1 MVERQTKFEELP
13 VFDSLRLLEGARS
26 VISYGEMTIEKRE
39 KGVRTNVSNIEVLL
53 PFFLDK
59 MGLIKGRLEGESGFM
74 KDPTAAII
82 GSHLHNIDALLSL
95 VANRSTGT
103 LVKSVFPT
111 YTPKER
117 LSFEHATDDIISF
130 ERGNLFELMTGA
142 VANYKEIYLKNK
154 AAQFGQPPL
163 FPGVKSNIEREIE
176 VITDPQT
183 GESEKRLIDSWASEF
198 MKSNPLT
205 WEYRNDVL
213 LQREVD
219 IVLNLANEGLQ
230 FTGRLDSIVR
240 LERMDKLVVSQ
251 ITDFKTGKAR
261 VKTDLE
267 KEIALRQILMM
278 RLMAEWFTA
287 RFLVGRKSLNME
299 TSAFIFK
306 KNFGNKTV
314 ERRLD
319 QFAYRRFDKN
329 TGTMSVEVADISD
342 QSRIEME
349 KWLMWYG
356 AMVHKFEREVR
367 NLIRNKTQF
376 DIRNLELVK

>member
-1 MVERQTKFEELP
+1 MERQTKFEELP
-13 VFDSLRLLEGARS
+13 VFDSLKLLEGARS
-26 VISYGEMTIEKRE
+26 VISYGDVTVEKRE
-39 KGVRTNVSNIEVLL
+39 RGVRTNVSNIEVLL

-117 LSFEHATDDIISF
+117 LLFEYATDDIVLF
-130 ERGNLFELMTGA
+130 DKRNLSELMTMA

-154 AAQFGQPPL
+154 TVQFGQPPL

-219 IVLNLANEGLQ
+219 IVLNMTNEGLQ

-240 LERMDKLVVSQ
+240 LDTADKLVVSQ

-267 KEIALRQILMM
+267 KEIDLRQILMM
-278 RLMAEWFTA
+278 KLMAEWFTA

-299 TSAFIFK
+299 TSAFIFS
-306 KNFGNKTV
+306 NHPGNRAAA
-314 ERRLD
+314 RRLN
-319 QFAYRRFDKN
+319 QFAYRRFNKDN
-329 TGTMSVEVADISD
+329 GSMSVEVAGIND
-342 QSRIEME
+342 QSRSEME
-349 KWLMWYG
+349 KWLTWYG

-367 NLIRNKTQF
+367 NIIRNKTQF
-376 DIRNLELVK
+376 DIRNLELIR